1 MLRLLHDLGLSWQ
14 KTRPI
19 HPEADPKAQARLKK
33 FQALI
38 GEVAHDHPDAE
49 RLEVWFQDEARVG
62 QTGRL
67 CRRWYHKGMRPRGL
81 RDLRHQAVYLFG
93 AVCPERDAGVALVLP
108 SVSAAAMQA
117 MLDELSAAV
126 APGAHPVV
134 LMDRAGWH
142 IAKALAVPGNLTTLF
157 PPPYSP
163 ELNAIEQV
171 WLYLRER
178 FLSHRLWSSYD
189 AILDACCAAW
199 NGLLDEAG
207 RIRSLCSLDW
217 AMPVST

>member
-1 MLRLLHDLGLSWQ
+1 
-14 KTRPI
+14 
-19 HPEADPKAQARLKK
+19 
-33 FQALI
+33 
-38 GEVAHDHPDAE
+38 
-49 RLEVWFQDEARVG
+49 
-62 QTGRL
+62 
-67 CRRWYHKGMRPRGL
+67 
-81 RDLRHQAVYLFG
+81 
-93 AVCPERDAGVALVLP
+93 
-108 SVSAAAMQA
+108 MQA

-126 APGAHPVV
+126 APGAHAVV

-142 IAKALAVPGNLTTLF
+142 IAKALAVPGNLTPLF
-157 PPPYSP
+157 LPPYSP

-171 WLYLRER
+171 WLYRRER

-199 NGLLDEAG
+199 NALLDEAG